1 MALQFGKVWLENNHV
16 FHINDLGI
24 FNLII
29 HLHKEILYDFCEEYL
44 SFLIESDEKL
54 GTEYLKT
61 LKAYFQYHGNINEV
75 SEALYIHPNT
85 LRNRLKKI
93 EDMTGVYLQNNVD
106 FLNLM
111 VAVKIYYSM
120 TF

>member
-1 MALQFGKVWLENNHV
+1 M
-16 FHINDLGI
+16 
-24 FNLII
+24 
-29 HLHKEILYDFCEEYL
+29 
-44 SFLIESDEKL
+44 SSLIESDEKL

-93 EDMTGVYLQNNVD
+93 EDMTGVYLQNNVEFSELNGCCENLLFYV
-106 FLNLM
+106 FLTYM
-111 VAVKIYYSM
+111 FIRASCFAVYSI
-120 TF
+120 T